1 MATNLVKDNGN
12 ILPVVVTDPATPTS
26 GAVVRFGSIIG
37 VALGAEG
44 EGGAGATETVVD
56 FTPGKIWNLLVDDNA
71 GTGIAAGALLY
82 YHDTETGSPSA
93 NLNNSSASAD
103 AFGAIALDAV
113 SANATTTIRVMVRPT
128 T

>member
-1 MATNLVKDNGN
+1 MATNLVKDNAN
-12 ILPVVVTDPATPTS
+12 IMPCVVTHPTTPAS
-26 GAVVRFGSIIG
+26 GGVVRFGSIIG

-44 EGGAGATETVVD
+44 EGGAGSTETVVD
-56 FTPGKIWNLLVDDNA
+56 FTPGKIWNLPVDDDA

-82 YHDTETGSPSA
+82 YHDTATGSPA
-93 NLNNSSASAD
+93 TALNNASSGAN

-113 SANATTTIRVMVRPT
+113 SANATTTIRVLIRPT